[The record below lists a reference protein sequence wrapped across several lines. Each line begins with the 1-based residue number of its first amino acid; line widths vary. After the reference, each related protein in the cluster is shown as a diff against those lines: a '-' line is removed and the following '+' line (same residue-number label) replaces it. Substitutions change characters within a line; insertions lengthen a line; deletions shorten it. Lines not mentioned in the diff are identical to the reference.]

1 MASAQPVQRS
11 SAPHTSAAG
20 SLKGVRIAQIIEC
33 DGPGGAERVVAHLCK
48 ALVGRGAE
56 VVAFLPR
63 GREGWL
69 GQQLRDSDVPI
80 EGFDRRRAFSPGF
93 AAWLTRSLRAHRVD
107 LAHSH
112 EFTFA
117 VHGAWSARRL
127 GIGHVT
133 TIHGGRYWAGALR
146 RRLLFRGALA
156 LGGELAAVSE
166 TLRGHLAEDLHI
178 PEARIRYIPNGV
190 PSDVAGRRAPLR
202 RELGLDD
209 ADRLALAVGNLYPV
223 KGHRVLVDA
232 LGALRHRQPS
242 LHIAVAGRGAEES
255 ALLERAD
262 ALGVRDRVHLL
273 GLRSDVADLLAA
285 ADLFV
290 MPSISEGLPMALLE
304 AIFARVPIVASE
316 VGAIP
321 DVLEHGAGGL
331 LVPPG
336 DSARL
341 AQAIDEVLANTETAT
356 GRAARA
362 RENAM
367 SRYSLDAM
375 VDRYVEVYSP
385 LIRRS

>member
-1 MASAQPVQRS
+1 MPQPRRDQAASLS
-11 SAPHTSAAG
+11 
-20 SLKGVRIAQIIEC
+20 GVRIAQVIEC

-48 ALVGRGAE
+48 ALTARGAE
-56 VVAFLPR
+56 VVAFMPL
-63 GREGWL
+63 GRDGWL
-69 GQQLRDSDVPI
+69 GQQLRDSSVSI

-93 AAWLTRSLRAHRVD
+93 AAWLTRSLRSYRVD

-146 RRLLFRGALA
+146 RRILFRFALA

-166 TLRGHLAEDLHI
+166 TLRAHLAEDLHL
-178 PEARIRYIPNGV
+178 PERRIRYIPNGV
-190 PSDVAGRRAPLR
+190 PSDNVGRREPPR
-202 RELGLDD
+202 RELGLGNSE
-209 ADRLALAVGNLYPV
+209 RVALAIGNLYPV
-223 KGHRVLVDA
+223 KGHGVLIDA
-232 LGALRHRQPS
+232 LGLLRDRQPG
-242 LHIAVAGRGAEES
+242 LHVVVAGRGAEEVS
-255 ALLERAD
+255 LLARAES
-262 ALGVRDRVHLL
+262 LGVRDRVHLL
-273 GLRSDVADLLAA
+273 GLRSDVTDLLAA

-304 AIFARVPIVASE
+304 AIFARTPIVASA

-321 DVLEHGAGGL
+321 DVLERGAGGL

-336 DSARL
+336 DSHQL
-341 AQAIDEVLANTETAT
+341 ADAIDDALTKTAAAVQRT
-356 GRAARA
+356 ARA

-367 SRYSLDAM
+367 GRYSLDAM
-375 VDRYVEVYSP
+375 VDRYVEVYTP
-385 LIRRS
+385 LLR